1 MKSYRISRKD
11 ITSFLYG
18 IVDDLDLFREWFLYD
33 ERPGDLLANYPAS
46 VVEKWKTPLDFLDRI
61 KRELL
66 FFAHDVDE
74 KERNDA

>member
-1 MKSYRISRKD
+1 MNRYRVSRKD
-11 ITSFLYG
+11 IKAYLYG
-18 IVDDLDLFREWFLYD
+18 IADDLDLFREWFLTD

-61 KRELL
+61 NRELR